1 MILFNKYK
9 VVNMLR
15 FKIFVI
21 ISLVIILLFTLYNFT
36 AFSINNEE
44 HQYIEILVQ
53 DGDTIWD
60 IAQEYYDGT
69 KDIRRIVHNIL
80 DINDIEGAMIKP
92 GDRILVPVID

>member
-9 VVNMLR
+9 VVNMFR
-15 FKIFVI
+15 FKIFVT

-53 DGDTIWD
+53 NGDTIWD

-69 KDIRRIVHNIL
+69 KDIRRIIHNIL

-92 GDRILVPVID
+92 GDKILIPISD

>member
-9 VVNMLR
+9 VVNMFR
-15 FKIFVI
+15 FKIFVT

-53 DGDTIWD
+53 NGDTIWD

-69 KDIRRIVHNIL
+69 KDIRRIIHNIL